1 MDVAPP
7 QITARQRF
15 SKNLLCV
22 ILCACARACVCVTE
36 RRHNA
41 FTVHTSPH
49 WLDKNLSALC
59 AGVNHT
65 LITTEPAE
73 VWWDRNMSW
82 LTLGCHTSTW
92 SIHSLTPH
100 FKYLYTLSVLFSQ
113 PNWTPW
119 VPSRLRWGSLD
130 TSTVL
135 DLSRCPCTCLHLSS
149 APFLSPSACSAR
161 SMAFSLSNFSICIFF
176 LMASMVPPRVLSPQQ
191 GYPDRD
197 GGRCGLEHT

>member
-1 MDVAPP
+1 MWPVPRLKLDRDFQKKIA
-7 QITARQRF
+7 
-15 SKNLLCV
+15 LCDIV
-22 ILCACARACVCVTE
+22 CACACVRVCVCDRE
-36 RRHNA
+36 RED
-41 FTVHTSPH
+41 TMLSPCT
-49 WLDKNLSALC
+49 L
-59 AGVNHT
+59 NHT
-65 LITTEPAE
+65 LITTEPVE

-100 FKYLYTLSVLFSQ
+100 FKYLYTSSVLFSR
-113 PNWTPW
+113 PNWTPS
-119 VPSRLRWGSLD
+119 VPLRLHWGSLD

-135 DLSRCPCTCLHLSS
+135 DLSRCSCTCLHLSS